1 MERNR
6 NSRRGHEAGFT
17 MIEVIVVVAVIAIL
31 ASIVAPMATMME
43 DRARLKATREE
54 MDNLGNALLSYYG
67 DNGVYPDSLGQLAVD
82 GYLGGQLDT
91 DAYSSDAWF
100 NDYDYTQAGL
110 SATVI
115 SAGPD
120 FTLSTP
126 DDVTRV
132 VAAAVVA
139 REETRDE
146 IGTIHVALRNYE
158 TIRVPNLLPDLPP
171 HWDVQGATPG
181 AFQELVGEGLIPNE
195 IRFLTDSWGSTY
207 AYGGTPQDYV
217 VSPNL

>member
-6 NSRRGHEAGFT
+6 KRAAGEAGFT

-31 ASIVAPMATMME
+31 ASIVVPMASMME
-43 DRARLKATREE
+43 DRARLDATRQE
-54 MDNLGNALLSYYG
+54 MDNLGDALLSYYE
-67 DNGVYPDSLGQLAVD
+67 DNGVWPDSLGQLALD

-91 DAYSSDAWF
+91 DSYATDGWF
-100 NDYDYTQAGL
+100 NDYDYTRAGL
-110 SATVI
+110 TATMV

-120 FTLSTP
+120 ITLATG

-139 REETRDE
+139 RKETRDE

-158 TIRVPNLLPDLPP
+158 TVRVPNLLPDLPS

-181 AFQELVGEGLIPNE
+181 AFQALVAEGLIPNE

-207 AYGGTPQDYV
+207 AFGGTPQDYV
-217 VSPNL
+217 TSPNL

>member
-6 NSRRGHEAGFT
+6 KSGRRGEAGFT
-17 MIEVIVVVAVIAIL
+17 MIEMIVVVAVIAIL
-31 ASIVAPMATMME
+31 ASIVVPMATMME

-54 MDNLGNALLSYYG
+54 MDNLGGALLSYYE
-67 DNGVYPDSLGQLAVD
+67 DNGVYPDSLGQLALD

-91 DAYSSDAWF
+91 DSYASDAWF
-100 NDYDYTQAGL
+100 NDYDYARAGL

-120 FTLSTP
+120 FVLSTG

-139 REETRDE
+139 RKETRDE

-158 TIRVPNLLPDLPP
+158 SVRVANLLPDLPS

-181 AFQELVGEGLIPNE
+181 AFQDLVAEGLIPDE
-195 IRFLTDSWGSTY
+195 VRFLADSWGSTY
-207 AYGGTPQDYV
+207 VYGGTPQDYV
-217 VSPNL
+217 ASPNL